1 MMLNNS
7 YFFGFD
13 DGFWRESKFLLSVF
27 QNIIKQSLDL
37 IMRGKKQ
44 KSHEII

>member
-13 DGFWRESKFLLSVF
+13 DGFWRDLKILLYVF

-37 IMRGKKQ
+37 IMRGNEQ